1 MAGRSKV
8 FFGLEGEAVYMPNAR
23 IATAKIINMARS
35 SERFASNSR
44 FAARAMQRHAR
55 RGLVDMIGMF
65 FLVDMIAILLFVDTI
80 GILVCPTFDFLVCF
94 VDVINMCCGTCSPRY
109 CI

>member
-44 FAARAMQRHAR
+44 YIVMAYTAP
-55 RGLVDMIGMF
+55 RGSQATRDLQHEPCSVTLVG
-65 FLVDMIAILLFVDTI
+65 VWST
-80 GILVCPTFDFLVCF
+80 
-94 VDVINMCCGTCSPRY
+94 
-109 CI
+109 